1 MFSVNWWCF
10 QLNQVRIRRRMD
22 EANIKKNKKHKF
34 QMLIFFLRMHK
45 GESPVNCRYYEPIVH
60 SDWSPNKCSISIK
73 NETWVKSC
81 QSRIQWIIFNKN
93 KAMNAQTDTHTSHH
107 EQPNQRRKFLFIQKY
122 NQKLCIL
129 IKISPV
135 RCVILNEKKFNEV
148 NGVFFFTPCV
158 YYLIEFSRGF
168 LFIALKGQ

>member
-1 MFSVNWWCF
+1 
-10 QLNQVRIRRRMD
+10 
-22 EANIKKNKKHKF
+22 
-34 QMLIFFLRMHK
+34 MHK

-60 SDWSPNKCSISIK
+60 SDWSPNKRSISIK

-129 IKISPV
+129 IKIRPV
-135 RCVILNEKKFNEV
+135 RCVILNEKKIEWSERC
-148 NGVFFFTPCV
+148 FFFTPRV